1 MWLISEPNF
10 LCLEVSLASAD
21 KEGVDLDPE
30 VVVHTEARVGACVS
44 VDDLAHFD
52 EAPDGVLSGARLLP
66 PLAPS
71 LSLIGTVLVGISK
84 WQALRQSDQRPR

>member
-1 MWLISEPNF
+1 MSEPNF
-10 LCLEVSLASAD
+10 FCLEESSTVAGEA
-21 KEGVDLDPE
+21 GVDLNSE
-30 VVVHTEARVGACVS
+30 VVARAEVRAGACVP